1 MAAKKAVKAEK
12 ENQGATLQ
20 EEKLKALEH
29 ALADLDKQYG
39 KGAVIKL
46 GGDAIGKDIPV
57 IPTGCLTLDAA
68 LGIGGIPRGRIV
80 EIYGPESSGKTTVA
94 LHVVAQAQ
102 KAGGIAAFIDAEHAL
117 DPLYAKKLGV
127 NIDELYV
134 SQPDTGEQALE
145 IAEALV
151 RSGAL
156 DVVVIDSV
164 AALVPKAEI
173 DGEMGDSFVGLQARL
188 MSQALRKLTGI
199 INKTGCVAIFINQLR
214 EKVGVMYGNPETTPG
229 GRALKFYASVRLDVR
244 KGEALKNG
252 SEVIGNRTKVKV
264 VKNKVAPP
272 FRIAEFDIIYGEGI
286 STEGTILDLAVEKE
300 IIRKS
305 GAFFSYQ
312 EQRLAQ
318 GRDNARL
325 YLKSHPELTAEIEG
339 KLRAELFA
347 PKEITEEEQ
356 SALAAQSREE
366 EDDMALLEEDLD
378 DNE

>member
-1 MAAKKAVKAEK
+1 MAARKSSKPEK
-12 ENQGATLQ
+12 TVQITNIQ

-29 ALADLDKQYG
+29 ALADLDKQFG
-39 KGAVIKL
+39 KGSVIKM
-46 GGDAIGKDIPV
+46 GSEAIAKDIPV
-57 IPTGCLTLDAA
+57 IHTGCLTLDEA
-68 LGIGGIPRGRIV
+68 LGVGGIPRGRIV
-80 EIYGPESSGKTTVA
+80 EIFGPESSGKTTVA
-94 LHVVAQAQ
+94 LHIVAEAQ
-102 KAGGIAAFIDAEHAL
+102 KTGGIAAFVDAEHAL
-117 DPLYAKKLGV
+117 DPAYAKKLGV

-145 IAEALV
+145 ITEALV

-214 EKVGVMYGNPETTPG
+214 EKVGVLYGSPETTPG
-229 GRALKFYASVRLDVR
+229 GRALKFYSSVRLDVR
-244 KGEALKNG
+244 KGEPLKNG

-286 STEGTILDLAVEKE
+286 STEGTLLDMAVEMD
-300 IIRKS
+300 IVHKS
-305 GAFFSYQ
+305 GAFFSYND
-312 EQRLAQ
+312 QRLAQ
-318 GRDNARL
+318 GRDNARK
-325 YLKSHPELTAEIEG
+325 YLKEHPELTAEIEARVREQMFEQ
-339 KLRAELFA
+339 KPVTAEEA
-347 PKEITEEEQ
+347 GAAAEQ
-356 SALAAQSREE
+356 AAEE

-378 DNE
+378 NE